1 MNSSPLF
8 SWSAALVGLA
18 TVAAAQSVTVPAA
31 SPRASVSQVVGITQV
46 TVNYGRPAVNK
57 REIWGQLVP
66 YGFNDL
72 GFGTSKAAPW
82 RAGADENTVI
92 TFAHDVRVAG
102 QPLAAGAYGLFMA
115 LSAAG
120 DVTLIFSRDSGAWGS
135 FFYDPARDALRV
147 STRWEEAPFREQLA
161 YEFSE
166 VTKTAA
172 VLALHWEKKRIPI
185 PLAVDTDT
193 LVIANLKRELTTAK
207 GFQYQAWVNASAY
220 LVQIN
225 RELELALQ
233 WAEAAV
239 NTPFVGRRN
248 FLTLS
253 NQAAVLEKLG
263 RTAEGA
269 KRMDEAVKYG
279 SASEIH
285 QYGRRLLTEKRKER
299 ALETFQLNA
308 RLHPDEWPVNYGL
321 ARGYSALG
329 QYPAALAALLQ
340 AQTQVPA
347 GDTVNAAAIKA
358 NLEKLR
364 RGEDIN

>member
-1 MNSSPLF
+1 M
-8 SWSAALVGLA
+8 AALAGMA
-18 TVAAAQSVTVPAA
+18 TVAAAQSVTLPAA
-31 SPRASVSQVVGITQV
+31 SPRASVSQVVGITHIS
-46 TVNYGRPAVNK
+46 VNYGRPAVNK

-72 GFGTSKAAPW
+72 GFGTAKAAPW

-120 DVTLIFSRDSGAWGS
+120 DVTVIFSRDSGAWGS

-147 STRWEEAPFREQLA
+147 TTRWEDAPFREQLA
-161 YEFSE
+161 YEFAE
-166 VTKTAA
+166 VTKTGA

-185 PLAVDTDT
+185 PIAVDTDT
-193 LVIANLKRELTTAK
+193 HVIANLKRELTTAK

-269 KRMDEAVKYG
+269 KLMDEAVQYG

-299 ALETFQLNA
+299 ALEVFQLNA
-308 RLHPDEWPVNYGL
+308 RLHPDVWPVNYGL

-329 QYPAALAALLQ
+329 QYPAALAALQ
-340 AQTQVPA
+340 KAQTQVPA
-347 GDTVNAAAIKA
+347 GDTVNAAAIKT